1 MTGDS
6 IVFNFPSVQVLVEGC
21 GGNEGN
27 ILSREL
33 DNKMRC
39 HRSAMM
45 AEFQKI
51 QNLQLQHN
59 EDLKKIVA
67 EHCSL
72 SEIYKHIIQK
82 AKIQDE
88 ELINL
93 MKEKIVVDI
102 EDHHICEL
110 YFVKSLEP
118 HGHLSNFIVDA
129 LCHIWNQEWNNK
141 KMFSQCA
148 VVSTS

>member
-1 MTGDS
+1 MW
-6 IVFNFPSVQVLVEGC
+6 
-21 GGNEGN
+21 GNEGN

-67 EHCSL
+67 EHYSL

-102 EDHHICEL
+102 EGHHICEL

-148 VVSTS
+148 VVSTN